1 MLAATPSQPA
11 TGGGLFGQTNTSTPA
26 FGQPAAQT
34 GSGFSFGQNNATAGT
49 SGGLFGQNKPAGTGF
64 FGAGAGTT
72 GTDNKPSFSF
82 GASNTTQPSTGLFGQ
97 QAQQPAQQQPAAGGG
112 LFGGLGGSTSAF
124 GQNNA
129 NSGTTGGGLFGAN
142 KPAGT
147 GLFGGGTTT
156 TPAAGTTGTTGTAPS
171 FSFGA
176 ANTASQQQPNTQTAS
191 TGLGGGLFGG
201 GGSSLFGNNNNNQQ
215 QQQGQQTQPAGGGL
229 FGGGASTFGA
239 PGATTGGG
247 LFGNLG
253 QNQNQQQQQQ
263 QPQQQ
268 SSGLFGST
276 APSLGSTFGGFGQS
290 MNNNQQQQQQ
300 GLGGG
305 LSLLGQSQQAPL
317 QPLNLSI
324 DQNPYGNNPIF
335 ANVQPAKPSEGPKA
349 YDADQP
355 KKQLPLHISYRGGSS
370 GGSALTPRSSVKIN
384 KLRGFST
391 SASSPGAGALGMS
404 RFGSPATPGT
414 PLVNGLNRPGTASPA
429 PSGPAGALDLS
440 FSLPPQA
447 FAARPSV
454 KKLII
459 DKKHRENPDLLYGR
473 ARASGTATPIGEQ
486 TPAPAS
492 KERAIFN
499 PDAETAERSSAPLSR
514 DGSRTNS
521 ATKGKAPLAQ
531 NGSALEN
538 DKRAAPAQSN
548 KPLEE
553 GDYYTKPDFKVLST
567 MSDDDLSEVHD
578 FVVGR
583 VGYGEICWLEPVDL
597 TGLPS
602 LRELLDHVVIIKD
615 KEVMVYP
622 DEYDDEK
629 PEVGQGLNVPAVI
642 SLKNCWP
649 LDRATREPLKDPNH
663 QRVKQ
668 HIRKLEKKEDTE
680 FVDYEASTGTWTFKV
695 AHFSR
700 YVC

>member
-1 MLAATPSQPA
+1 MDFAGASSQPA
-11 TGGGLFGQTNTSTPA
+11 TGGGLFGQASTTTPA
-26 FGQPAAQT
+26 FGQSSAQPAS
-34 GSGFSFGQNNATAGT
+34 SGFSFGQNNTAGT
-49 SGGLFGQNKPAGTGF
+49 SGGLFGAKPAGTGL
-64 FGAGAGTT
+64 FGGGASA

-82 GASNTTQPSTGLFGQ
+82 GANNNASQPSTGLFGQ
-97 QAQQPAQQQPAAGGG
+97 QTQQPAQQPAAGGG
-112 LFGGLGGSTSAF
+112 LFGNLGQSTSTF
-124 GQNNA
+124 GQNTTSA
-129 NSGTTGGGLFGAN
+129 AGTGGGLFGNAA

-147 GLFGGGTTT
+147 GLFGGG
-156 TPAAGTTGTTGTAPS
+156 ASTTGGAAAPS
-171 FSFGA
+171 FSFGGG
-176 ANTASQQQPNTQTAS
+176 NTGAQQPGQTGS

-201 GGSSLFGNNNNNQQ
+201 GGGSLFGNNQNQQ
-215 QQQGQQTQPAGGGL
+215 QNTQPQQQPQAGGTGL
-229 FGGGASTFGA
+229 FGGGASTFG
-239 PGATTGGG
+239 GGNSGGG
-247 LFGNLG
+247 LFGGLG

-263 QPQQQ
+263 QPQQP
-268 SSGLFGST
+268 STGLFGST
-276 APSLGSTFGGFGQS
+276 APSLGGSTGFGGFGQS
-290 MNNNQQQQQQ
+290 QNNLMQNNQ
-300 GLGGG
+300 
-305 LSLLGQSQQAPL
+305 SLLGQSQPAPL

-335 ANVQPAKPSEGPKA
+335 ANVQPAKAAEGPRA

-355 KKQLPLHISYRGGSS
+355 KKQLPLHISYRG
-370 GGSALTPRSSVKIN
+370 TPRSSVKIN
-384 KLRGFST
+384 KLRGFAT
-391 SASSPGAGALGMS
+391 SASSPGGLGAS

-414 PLVNGLNRPGTASPA
+414 PLVNSLSRPSTASPA
-429 PSGPAGALDLS
+429 PGSALDLS

-459 DKKHRENPDLLYGR
+459 DKKHRENPDLLFGR
-473 ARASGTATPIGEQ
+473 GKASGTATPVNEATPSQ
-486 TPAPAS
+486 TS
-492 KERAIFN
+492 QRAVFN
-499 PDAETAERSSAPLSR
+499 PDAETAERSSVPLSR
-514 DGSRTNS
+514 DGSRTTITS
-521 ATKGKAPLAQ
+521 ASKGKAPVT
-531 NGSALEN
+531 NGT
-538 DKRAAPAQSN
+538 AASEKAISRPAQPN

-553 GDYYTKPDFKVLST
+553 GDYYTKPDFKELQS
-567 MSDDDLSEVHD
+567 MSEEDLSEVHD

-597 TGLPS
+597 TGLAS
-602 LRELLDHVVIIKD
+602 LRELLDRVVVIKD

-680 FVDYEASTGTWTFKV
+680 FVDYEAATGTWTFKV